1 MLSGKSSGDEY
12 WCPLAD
18 GERAVD
24 ANGMS
29 AAERAAL
36 ARIGG
41 GEWVSDAEI
50 ARLQDLGLAERAF
63 GQALLTRRG
72 RAALGLPREDE
83 L

>member
-1 MLSGKSSGDEY
+1 MLSGKSSGNEY

-18 GERAVD
+18 GERAGD
-24 ANGMS
+24 SNGMS
-29 AAERAAL
+29 VAERAAL
-36 ARIGG
+36 SRIAA

-50 ARLQDLGLAERAF
+50 ARLQDLGLTERAF

-72 RAALGLPREDE
+72 RAALGLPRENE